1 MISDSE
7 TLEYVKNNVICWN
20 QSRKHAYSSSSAGV
34 LIRACAIRFFML
46 QQVMII
52 SLLDTGLLFLLV
64 LFTLM
69 TRSPIVCFTLK
80 CWCMAAVVNVK
91 IQATERGNANTC
103 QSLKSFSFLP
113 YWGTLHG
120 SEWVTFCGITTES
133 CSGNSALFNLFG
145 PKLNVS
151 CKATCYSLSF
161 LLVWAIFAFP
171 CQFRLNS

>member
-1 MISDSE
+1 MISGSE

-64 LFTLM
+64 LVTLM
-69 TRSPIVCFTLK
+69 TRSLIVCFTLK

-91 IQATERGNANTC
+91 IQARTRER
-103 QSLKSFSFLP
+103 QYLPKFEIFSFLP

-120 SEWVTFCGITTES
+120 SDWVTFCGRTTES

-151 CKATCYSLSF
+151 FKATRYSLSF

-171 CQFRLNS
+171 CQVRLNS